1 VVYFRGWDATCDVRH
16 TYLWIESPYQA
27 SRSQRVKQQYVCVSQ
42 VEMSFTKLPKY
53 ALVRKEIWFRLYSST
68 GRFTE
73 LAAPDVS
80 VNAESR
86 LSKDLKASAAASE
99 LRLSRAAE
107 KAEERAR
114 IHVSDVKA
122 ELSRASQLSADDLKV
137 YTTASELRL
146 SRAAEKA
153 DERARINVSEV
164 KAGLSA
170 ERKDS
175 ELRLSAERKDS
186 ELRLSRASLIS
197 AEDLKAHT
205 TASELRLS
213 RAAEKA
219 DERARIN
226 VSEVKAGISAERK
239 DSELRLS
246 AERKDSEL
254 RLSRAAEKADERAR
268 VNVSEIKAEFSNFKR
283 LLFGSVVS
291 CVVSLAVQANS
302 TGKNTRDA
310 EPSGWVRWGRSWFE
324 ADGVREKE

>member
-1 VVYFRGWDATCDVRH
+1 MVYFRGWDATCDVRH

-146 SRAAEKA
+146 S
-153 DERARINVSEV
+153 
-164 KAGLSA
+164 
-170 ERKDS
+170 
-175 ELRLSAERKDS
+175 
-186 ELRLSRASLIS
+186 
-197 AEDLKAHT
+197 
-205 TASELRLS
+205 
-213 RAAEKA
+213 
-219 DERARIN
+219 
-226 VSEVKAGISAERK
+226 
-239 DSELRLS
+239 

>member
-1 VVYFRGWDATCDVRH
+1 MVYFSGWDATCDVRH

-153 DERARINVSEV
+153 DERAR
-164 KAGLSA
+164 
-170 ERKDS
+170 
-175 ELRLSAERKDS
+175 
-186 ELRLSRASLIS
+186 
-197 AEDLKAHT
+197 
-205 TASELRLS
+205 
-213 RAAEKA
+213 
-219 DERARIN
+219 
-226 VSEVKAGISAERK
+226 
-239 DSELRLS
+239 
-246 AERKDSEL
+246 
-254 RLSRAAEKADERAR
+254 

>member
-1 VVYFRGWDATCDVRH
+1 MVYFRGWDATCDVRH

-175 ELRLSAERKDS
+175 ELRLS
-186 ELRLSRASLIS
+186 
-197 AEDLKAHT
+197 
-205 TASELRLS
+205 
-213 RAAEKA
+213 
-219 DERARIN
+219 
-226 VSEVKAGISAERK
+226 
-239 DSELRLS
+239 
-246 AERKDSEL
+246 
-254 RLSRAAEKADERAR
+254 RAAEKADERAR

>member
-1 VVYFRGWDATCDVRH
+1 MVYFRGWDATCDVRH

-175 ELRLSAERKDS
+175 ELRLSS
-186 ELRLSRASLIS
+186 
-197 AEDLKAHT
+197 
-205 TASELRLS
+205 
-213 RAAEKA
+213 
-219 DERARIN
+219 
-226 VSEVKAGISAERK
+226 
-239 DSELRLS
+239 
-246 AERKDSEL
+246 
-254 RLSRAAEKADERAR
+254 AAEKADERAR

>member
-186 ELRLSRASLIS
+186 ELRLSS
-197 AEDLKAHT
+197 
-205 TASELRLS
+205 
-213 RAAEKA
+213 
-219 DERARIN
+219 
-226 VSEVKAGISAERK
+226 
-239 DSELRLS
+239 
-246 AERKDSEL
+246 
-254 RLSRAAEKADERAR
+254 AAEKADERAR

-310 EPSGWVRWGRSWFE
+310 EPSGWV
-324 ADGVREKE
+324 

>member
-153 DERARINVSEV
+153 DERAR
-164 KAGLSA
+164 
-170 ERKDS
+170 
-175 ELRLSAERKDS
+175 
-186 ELRLSRASLIS
+186 
-197 AEDLKAHT
+197 
-205 TASELRLS
+205 
-213 RAAEKA
+213 
-219 DERARIN
+219 
-226 VSEVKAGISAERK
+226 
-239 DSELRLS
+239 
-246 AERKDSEL
+246 
-254 RLSRAAEKADERAR
+254 